1 MKKKRVA
8 IFVVQLAVLVI
19 ASLTLSACAEVN
31 QIAGE
36 FGLPPI
42 LVERTAVPSGSTVL
56 TPVGTSEVDSSNQ
69 QTPTPI
75 PPQVLT
81 VWVPPEFDPDGGTEA
96 GRLLGERLKAFSAQN
111 PDVASV
117 EVRVKA
123 AAGASNLLASLSAA
137 SAAAPGA
144 LPSLIALRRADLET
158 AALKGFVYPM
168 DGLTMSIDDADWYAY
183 AREMALIQGSV
194 YGLPFAGDALLMVYR
209 PAYISDVPN
218 NWNDIVEMDKPLL
231 FPAADPQAFLT
242 LALYLS
248 ANGGITDS
256 QNRPVL
262 DPEVLTDVLS
272 VYQQGS
278 QSGAF
283 PVWLSEYQTDSQ
295 AWEGYTERRADWMV
309 TWSNRYLSESLED
322 TSAVL
327 LPSLGDEPYTMAS
340 GWVWALADPDP
351 NRQALGQ
358 RLADYLVESE
368 FLTAFA
374 EPSGY
379 LPTRPTALTGWTEQR
394 TRSLI
399 SQIVLS
405 AELRPANDLVSSLGP
420 VLQESALQV
429 IQYKVV
435 PDLQAQAASER
446 LHIPEVNK

>member
-1 MKKKRVA
+1 MNKKRVV
-8 IFVVQLAVLVI
+8 IFAGLLAVLVI
-19 ASLTLSACAEVN
+19 ASLALSGCAAVN
-31 QIAGE
+31 QIAAE

-42 LVERTAVPSGSTVL
+42 LVEKTALPSGEAAL
-56 TPVGTSEVDSSNQ
+56 TPAGTSAAEDVTKV
-69 QTPTPI
+69 TPTPI

-81 VWVPPEFDPDGGTEA
+81 VWVPPEFDPDGNTEA
-96 GRLLGERLKAFSAQN
+96 GRLLKERLKAFSAQN

-123 AAGASNLLASLSAA
+123 AAGPSSLLASLSAA
-137 SAAAPGA
+137 NAAAPGA
-144 LPSLIALRRADLET
+144 LPSLIALRRSDLET
-158 AALKGFVYPM
+158 AALKGYVYPM
-168 DGLTMSIDDADWYAY
+168 DGLTMSIDDADWYTY

-194 YGLPFAGDALLMVYR
+194 YGLPFAGDALMVVYR
-209 PAYISDVPN
+209 PAYISEVPN
-218 NWNDIVEMDKPLL
+218 NWTEIVEQGKPLL

-242 LALYLS
+242 LSLYRS
-248 ANGGITDS
+248 ASGSITDS
-256 QNRPVL
+256 QNRPAL
-262 DPEVLTDVLS
+262 DPDVLTEVLS

-295 AWEGYTERRADWMV
+295 AWGGYTERRADWMV
-309 TWSNRYLSESLED
+309 TWSNRYLSEPRED
-322 TSAVL
+322 TSAIL
-327 LPSLGDEPYTMAS
+327 LPSLGEEPYTMAS

-351 NRQALGQ
+351 HRQALSQ
-358 RLADYLVESE
+358 SLADYLVESE

-379 LPTRPTALTGWTEQR
+379 LPTRPTALTGWTDQR

-405 AELRPANDLVSSLGP
+405 AKLRPANDLVSSLGP

-429 IQYKVV
+429 IQYKAV
-435 PDLQAQAASER
+435 PDLQAQAASDR

>member
-1 MKKKRVA
+1 MKKHVRNSV
-8 IFVVQLAVLVI
+8 ILLAVLVI
-19 ASLTLSACAEVN
+19 TSLVLSGCAQVN
-31 QIAGE
+31 QVAAE
-36 FGLPPI
+36 LGLPPI
-42 LVERTAVPSGSTVL
+42 LVEPTAALSGEADA
-56 TPVGTSEVDSSNQ
+56 TPAGTSEAGVLSEE
-69 QTPTPI
+69 TPTPI

-81 VWVPPEFDPDGGTEA
+81 LWVPPEFDPNGDTET
-96 GRLLGERLKAFSAQN
+96 GRLLDERLKAFSAQN
-111 PDVASV
+111 PEVESV

-123 AAGASNLLASLSAA
+123 AAGASSLLDSLTAA
-137 SAAAPGA
+137 NAAAPGA

-158 AALKGFVYPM
+158 AALKGLVYPM

-194 YGLPFAGDALLMVYR
+194 YGLPFAGDALLLVYR

-218 NWNDIVEMDKPLL
+218 NWTDIVETGKPLL
-231 FPAADPQAFLT
+231 FPAADPLASLT
-242 LALYLS
+242 LTLYQS
-248 ANGGITDS
+248 ANGSITDS
-256 QNRPVL
+256 QNRPAL
-262 DPEVLTDVLS
+262 DSEVLTNVLGI
-272 VYQQGS
+272 YQQGS

-295 AWEGYTERRADWMV
+295 AWGGYTERRADWMV
-309 TWSNRYLSESLED
+309 TWSKRYLSNPLAD

-327 LPSLGDEPYTMAS
+327 LPSLGDDAYTMSS

-351 NRQALGQ
+351 YRQALSQ
-358 RLADYLVESE
+358 SLADYLVDSD

-379 LPTRPTALTGWTEQR
+379 LPTRPTALTGWSDQR

-405 AELRPANDLVSSLGP
+405 AKLRPANDLVSSLGP

-429 IQYKVV
+429 IQYKAV

>member
-42 LVERTAVPSGSTVL
+42 LVERTAAPSGEIVL
-56 TPVGTSEVDSSNQ
+56 TPVGTSEVDSSAQ
-69 QTPTPI
+69 GTPTPI

-96 GRLLGERLKAFSAQN
+96 GRLLGERLKAFSAEN
-111 PDVASV
+111 PDVESV

-123 AAGASNLLASLSAA
+123 AAGASSLLASLTAA
-137 SAAAPGA
+137 NAAAPGA
-144 LPSLIALRRADLET
+144 SPSLIALRRSDLET
-158 AALKGFVYPM
+158 AALKGFIYPM

-194 YGLPFAGDALLMVYR
+194 YGLPFAGDALLLVYR
-209 PAYISDVPN
+209 PAYISNVPN
-218 NWNDIVEMDKPLL
+218 NWDEIVETGKPLL

-242 LALYLS
+242 MALYRS
-248 ANGGITDS
+248 ANGSITDS

-262 DPEVLTDVLS
+262 DPQVLTDVLS

-295 AWEGYTERRADWMV
+295 AWGGYTERRADWMV
-309 TWSNRYLSESLED
+309 TWSNRYLSESLKD

-327 LPSLGDEPYTMAS
+327 LPSLGDEAYTMAS

-351 NRQALGQ
+351 YRQALSQ

-368 FLTAFA
+368 YLTAFA

-379 LPTRPTALTGWTEQR
+379 LPTRPTALTGWSDQR

-405 AELRPANDLVSSLGP
+405 AKLRPANDLVSSLGP

-429 IQYKVV
+429 IQYKAV